1 MGYKILV
8 ADDEIDAVDSISKHL
23 SRSGYEVITAN
34 DGLDALNKIRE
45 MMPDVVLLDIMMP
58 GMNGFEILKEMR
70 SAKPLTKWQP
80 VIIISS
86 QNEFENL
93 RKGYDLEADFYITK
107 PFNIEKISNAVEM
120 MISLIPLRKMDI
132 EQPEGPEQPEQ

>member
-8 ADDEIDAVDSISKHL
+8 ADDEVDAADSIGKHL

-45 MMPDVVLLDIMMP
+45 TLPDVVLLDIMMP
-58 GMNGFEILKEMR
+58 GMNGFEVLKEMR
-70 SAKPLTKWQP
+70 SAKPLVKWQP

-107 PFNIEKISNAVEM
+107 PFSIEKLSHAVET
-120 MISLIPLRKMDI
+120 MISLIPLRKLDI
-132 EQPEGPEQPEQ
+132 EQPEEPEQPEQ

>member
-1 MGYKILV
+1 MGKKILV
-8 ADDEIDAVDSISKHL
+8 ADDEIDALESVSRHL
-23 SRSGYEVITAN
+23 VRNGHEVITAS
-34 DGLDALNKIRE
+34 DGIDALNKIKE
-45 MMPDVVLLDIMMP
+45 TEPDVVLLDIMMP

-70 SAKPLTKWQP
+70 SIKPLKKWQP

-107 PFNIEKISNAVEM
+107 PSSIEKISNAVET
-120 MISLIPLRKMDI
+120 MISLIPLRKLDI
-132 EQPEGPEQPEQ
+132 EEPPQPEQPEQ